1 MKNETAFWEDLKS
14 GHFASMIKESSKGNV
29 LTNALDVFNI
39 MKPFFAEH
47 DDIEKMYCIFL
58 NSKNRVL
65 GIEKMFSGSI
75 RSSAIYPRE
84 IIKWV
89 LQKKAAAI
97 ILTHNHPSGS
107 TTPSTED
114 LMITARLCVALSNID
129 VVLHDHIII
138 GDSYYSF
145 SEKGWLV
152 KARQKYEEFISSSK
166 NIM

>member
-1 MKNETAFWEDLKS
+1 
-14 GHFASMIKESSKGNV
+14 
-29 LTNALDVFNI
+29 
-39 MKPFFAEH
+39 
-47 DDIEKMYCIFL
+47 
-58 NSKNRVL
+58 
-65 GIEKMFSGSI
+65 
-75 RSSAIYPRE
+75 
-84 IIKWV
+84 V

-97 ILTHNHPSGS
+97 ILTHNHPSGA

-114 LMITARLCVALSNID
+114 FMITARLCVVLSNID

-145 SEKGWLV
+145 SEQGWLV